1 VQDLLTDNSQ
11 LIVAFCAA
19 IAVFSAIVVVGWP
32 YLAGDELTNRM
43 RQISSERERIRAR
56 ERAKLE
62 AQKKQIS
69 LRVAPKKFFKDIV
82 DRFNLSK
89 QTEDGNTVKMLRM
102 AGYRGQN
109 PVFVF
114 LSLRLIMPPIMFA
127 ISVLYVFFILQLE
140 QPFFFKLA
148 IVMVVA
154 YAAYY
159 GPTLWVRNQIT
170 KRQKSIR
177 RAWPDALD
185 LLLICVESGMGIEG
199 AFRKVSEEI
208 GVQSIPL
215 AEELSLTT
223 AELSYLQ
230 DRRKAYENLGERTG
244 LEGVRSVV
252 TALIQAEK
260 YGTAIGTALRV
271 LAQESRDMRMSEAE
285 KKAAALPPKLTVPMI
300 LFFLPVLFAVIIT
313 PAIIQVTGVADLSN

>member
-1 VQDLLTDNSQ
+1 VNLDFFTDNTET
-11 LIVAFCAA
+11 IIAFCAA
-19 IAVFSAIVVVGWP
+19 LAVFSAIVVVAWP
-32 YLAGDELTNRM
+32 YLARDELADRM
-43 RQISSERERIRAR
+43 RQVSSERERIRAR

-62 AQKKQIS
+62 AQKKQAS
-69 LRVAPKKFFKDIV
+69 LRVEPKKFFKDIV
-82 DRFNLSK
+82 DRFDLGK
-89 QTEDGNTVKMLRM
+89 QAEDGNMVKQLRM

-114 LSLRLIMPPIMFA
+114 LSLRLIMPVVMFA
-127 ISVLYVFFILQLE
+127 VATLYVFFVIQLDK
-140 QPFFFKLA
+140 PFFLKLA

-159 GPTLWVRNQIT
+159 GPTLYVRNQIT

-208 GVQSIPL
+208 GTQSVAL

-252 TALIQAEK
+252 TALVQAEK
-260 YGTAIGTALRV
+260 YGTPIGTALRV
-271 LAQESRDMRMSEAE
+271 LAQENRDMRMSEAE

-313 PAIIQVTGVADLSN
+313 PAAIQVANIQ

>member
-1 VQDLLTDNSQ
+1 VNLELFTDNTQ
-11 LIVAFCAA
+11 AIIALCAA
-19 IAVFSAIVVVGWP
+19 LAVFSAIVVAAWP
-32 YLAGDELTNRM
+32 YLARDELSSRM
-43 RQISSERERIRAR
+43 RQVSSERERIRAR

-62 AQKKQIS
+62 AQKKQAS
-69 LRVAPKKFFKDIV
+69 LRTEPKKFFKDIV
-82 DRFNLSK
+82 DRFNLAK
-89 QTEDGNTVKMLRM
+89 QAEDGSTVKMLRM

-114 LSLRLIMPPIMFA
+114 LSVRLIMPPLMFA
-127 ISVLYVFFILQLE
+127 IAALYVFFILQLE

-148 IVMVVA
+148 IVMVLA

-159 GPTLWVRNQIT
+159 GPTLYVKNQIN
-170 KRQKSIR
+170 KRQKSVR

-208 GVQSIPL
+208 GAQSVAL

-244 LEGVRSVV
+244 LEGVRGVV

-260 YGTAIGTALRV
+260 YGTPIGTALRV
-271 LAQESRDMRMSEAE
+271 LAQENRDMRMSEAD

-313 PAIIQVTGVADLSN
+313 PAAIQVSNIQ

>member
-1 VQDLLTDNSQ
+1 VFDALSDNPQ
-11 LIVAFCAA
+11 VIVAFCAA
-19 IAVFSAIVVVGWP
+19 LAVFSAIVVVAWP
-32 YLAGDELTNRM
+32 YLARDELTSRM

-56 ERAKLE
+56 ERAKME
-62 AQKKQIS
+62 AQKKQAS
-69 LRVAPKKFFKDIV
+69 LRTEPKKFFKDFV
-82 DRFNLSK
+82 DRFNLTK
-89 QTEDGNTVKMLRM
+89 QAEDGDMVKKLRM

-114 LSLRLIMPPIMFA
+114 LSVRLIMPLVMFA
-127 ISVLYVFFILQLE
+127 IAVLYVFFILQLQ
-140 QPFFFKLA
+140 QPFFLKA
-148 IVMVVA
+148 GIVLCVS
-154 YAAYY
+154 YLGYY
-159 GPTLWVRNQIT
+159 GPTIYVKNQIS

-185 LLLICVESGMGIEG
+185 LLLICVESGMGVES

-208 GVQSIPL
+208 GAQSIPL

-223 AELSYLQ
+223 AELSYLS
-230 DRRKAYENLGERTG
+230 DRRKAYENLGNRTG

-252 TALIQAEK
+252 TSLIQAEK
-260 YGTAIGTALRV
+260 YGTPVGQSLRI
-271 LAQESRDMRMSEAE
+271 LAQENRDIRMSEAE

-313 PAIIQVTGVADLSN
+313 PAAIQVSNIQ

>member
-1 VQDLLTDNSQ
+1 MVDLFTDNSPM
-11 LIVAFCAA
+11 IIAFCAA
-19 IAVFSAIVVVGWP
+19 LAVFSAIVVVAWP
-32 YLAGDELTNRM
+32 YLARDELGSRM

-62 AQKKQIS
+62 AQKKAAPS
-69 LRVAPKKFFKDIV
+69 LRMEPKKFFRDIV
-82 DRFNLSK
+82 NRFNLAK
-89 QTEDGNTVKMLRM
+89 QAEDGNTVKMLRM
-102 AGYRGQN
+102 AGMRGQN
-109 PVFVF
+109 PVFMF
-114 LSLRLIMPPIMFA
+114 LSLRLIVPIVLLLVA
-127 ISVLYVFFILQLE
+127 ALYVFFIIKLD
-140 QPFFFKLA
+140 QPFMLKLA
-148 IVMVVA
+148 IVLVVA
-154 YAAYY
+154 YLGYY
-159 GPTLWVRNQIT
+159 LPTLYVKNRIT
-170 KRQKSIR
+170 KRQKSVR

-208 GVQSIPL
+208 GSQSIPL

-260 YGTAIGTALRV
+260 YGTAIGQALRV
-271 LAQESRDMRMSEAE
+271 LAQENRDMRMSEAE

-313 PAIIQVTGVADLSN
+313 PAAIQVSNIQ

>member
-1 VQDLLTDNSQ
+1 VTDAIVNSTP
-11 LIVAFCAA
+11 LIIAICAA
-19 IAVFSAIVVVGWP
+19 LSVFSAIVVIAWP
-32 YLAGDELTNRM
+32 YLARDELGTRM

-62 AQKKQIS
+62 AQKKQTS
-69 LRVAPKKFFKDIV
+69 LRTEPKKFFKDFV

-89 QTEDGNTVKMLRM
+89 QADDVGMAKMLRM
-102 AGYRGQN
+102 AGFRGQN
-109 PVFVF
+109 PVFMFLALRVIMPVLAF
-114 LSLRLIMPPIMFA
+114 AIAALYLFVILSLD
-127 ISVLYVFFILQLE
+127 
-140 QPFFFKLA
+140 QPFFVKLLGA
-148 IVMVVA
+148 LIFA
-154 YAAYY
+154 YLGYY
-159 GPTLWVRNQIT
+159 APTIYVKNQIA

-185 LLLICVESGMGIEG
+185 LLLICVESGMGIES
-199 AFRKVSEEI
+199 AFRKVSEEV
-208 GVQSIPL
+208 GPQSIPL

-223 AELSYLQ
+223 AELSYLT

-244 LEGVRSVV
+244 LEGVRAVV
-252 TALIQAEK
+252 TSLIQAEK
-260 YGTAIGTALRV
+260 YGTPVGQSLRV

-313 PAIIQVTGVADLSN
+313 PAAIQVSNIQ

>member
-1 VQDLLTDNSQ
+1 MDLAAFTDNSQ
-11 LIVAFCAA
+11 MLVAISSAL
-19 IAVFSAIVVVGWP
+19 AVFSAIVVVAWP
-32 YLAGDELTNRM
+32 YLARDELTTRM

-56 ERAKLE
+56 ERAKLD
-62 AQKKQIS
+62 AQKKQQAS
-69 LRVAPKKFFKDIV
+69 LRVEPKKFFKNVV
-82 DRFNLSK
+82 DRFNLAR
-89 QTEDGNTVKMLRM
+89 QAEDGHTVKMLRQ

-114 LSLRLIMPPIMFA
+114 LSLRLIMPIVMFA
-127 ISVLYVFFILQLE
+127 IAVLYVFFVIRLD
-140 QPFFFKLA
+140 QPFMLKLA
-148 IVMVVA
+148 ITLVVA
-154 YAAYY
+154 YAGYY
-159 GPTLWVRNQIT
+159 GPTIYVKNQIN
-170 KRQKSIR
+170 KRQKSVR

-208 GVQSIPL
+208 GPQSIPL

-230 DRRKAYENLGERTG
+230 DRRKAYENLGLRTG
-244 LEGVRSVV
+244 LEGVRGVV

-260 YGTAIGTALRV
+260 YGTPIGTALRV
-271 LAQESRDMRMSEAE
+271 LAQENRDMRMQEAE
-285 KKAAALPPKLTVPMI
+285 KKAASLPPKLTVPMI

-313 PAIIQVTGVADLSN
+313 PAAIQVSNIW

>member
-1 VQDLLTDNSQ
+1 VDLSFLSDNSQ
-11 LIVAFCAA
+11 VIVAFCAA
-19 IAVFSAIVVVGWP
+19 LAVFSAIVVVAWP
-32 YLAGDELTNRM
+32 YLARDELSTRM

-62 AQKKQIS
+62 AQKKQAAS
-69 LRVAPKKFFKDIV
+69 LRMEPKKFFKDIV

-89 QTEDGNTVKMLRM
+89 QAEDGQMVKMLRQ

-114 LSLRLIMPPIMFA
+114 LTLRLIMPMIMFA
-127 ISVLYVFFILQLE
+127 IAALYVFFVIKLE
-140 QPFFFKLA
+140 QPFMLKLA
-148 IVMVVA
+148 ITLVIA
-154 YAAYY
+154 YLGYY
-159 GPTLWVRNQIT
+159 APSIYVRNQIT
-170 KRQKSIR
+170 KRQTSVR

-208 GVQSIPL
+208 GAQSIAL

-223 AELSYLQ
+223 AELAYLQ
-230 DRRKAYENLGERTG
+230 DRRRAYDNLAERTG
-244 LEGVRSVV
+244 LEGVRAVV
-252 TALIQAEK
+252 TALNQAEK
-260 YGTAIGTALRV
+260 YGTPIGTALRV
-271 LAQESRDMRMSEAE
+271 LAQENRDMRMQEAE

-313 PAIIQVTGVADLSN
+313 PAAIQVTNIW

>member
-1 VQDLLTDNSQ
+1 VDLDIFADNSQ
-11 LIVAFCAA
+11 LIIAFCAA
-19 IAVFSAIVVVGWP
+19 LAVFSAIVVVGWP

-69 LRVAPKKFFKDIV
+69 LRVEPKKFFKDIV
-82 DRFNLSK
+82 DRFNLTK
-89 QTEDGNTVKMLRM
+89 QTEDGKTVKMLRM

-114 LSLRLIMPPIMFA
+114 LSLRLIIPPLMFA
-127 ISVLYVFFILQLE
+127 ISVLYIFFIIQLE
-140 QPFFFKLA
+140 KPFFLKLA
-148 IVMVVA
+148 ITMVVA
-154 YAAYY
+154 FAAYY
-159 GPTLWVRNQIT
+159 GPTLWVKNQIN

-271 LAQESRDMRMSEAE
+271 LAQENRDMRMSEAE

-313 PAIIQVTGVADLSN
+313 PAAIQVAEIY

>member
-1 VQDLLTDNSQ
+1 MQALADNPQ
-11 LIVAFCAA
+11 LIVALCAA
-19 IAVFSAIVVVGWP
+19 LSVFSAIVVVSWP
-32 YLAGDELTNRM
+32 YLARDDLGNRM

-62 AQKKQIS
+62 AQKKQTS
-69 LRVAPKKFFKDIV
+69 LRTEPKKFFKDMV
-82 DRFNLSK
+82 DRFNLAK
-89 QTEDGNTVKMLRM
+89 QVEDGAMVKMLRQ

-114 LSLRLIMPPIMFA
+114 LTLRLAMPLLMFA
-127 ISVLYVFFILQLE
+127 LAGLYVFVIIRLE
-140 QPFFFKLA
+140 QPLFIKLGIVLGVSYLGYYAPA
-148 IVMVVA
+148 IYVK
-154 YAAYY
+154 
-159 GPTLWVRNQIT
+159 NQIG

-223 AELSYLQ
+223 AELSYLT

-244 LEGVRSVV
+244 LEGVRGVV
-252 TALIQAEK
+252 TSLIQAEK
-260 YGTAIGTALRV
+260 YGTPVGQSLRV
-271 LAQESRDMRMSEAE
+271 LAQENRDMRMSEAE

-300 LFFLPVLFAVIIT
+300 LFFLPVLFAVIVT
-313 PAIIQVTGVADLSN
+313 PAAIQVAEIY

>member
-1 VQDLLTDNSQ
+1 VNLDLFTENSQ
-11 LIVAFCAA
+11 LIIAFCAA
-19 IAVFSAIVVVGWP
+19 LAVFSAIVVVAWP
-32 YLAGDELTNRM
+32 YLARDELGSRM

-62 AQKKQIS
+62 AQKKSAPS
-69 LRVAPKKFFKDIV
+69 LRMEPKKFFRDIV
-82 DRFNLSK
+82 NRFNLAK
-89 QTEDGNTVKMLRM
+89 QAEDGNTVKMLRQ
-102 AGYRGQN
+102 AGLRGQN

-114 LSLRLIMPPIMFA
+114 LSLRLFIPIAMFA
-127 ISVLYVFFILQLE
+127 ISVLYVFFIIKLD
-140 QPFFFKLA
+140 QPFFLKLG
-148 IVMVVA
+148 ITLVIA
-154 YAAYY
+154 YLGYY
-159 GPTLWVRNQIT
+159 APTIYLKNRIG
-170 KRQKSIR
+170 KRQKSVR

-185 LLLICVESGMGIEG
+185 LMLICVESGMGIES
-199 AFRKVSEEI
+199 AFRKVSEEV

-223 AELSYLQ
+223 AELSYLS

-244 LEGVRSVV
+244 LEGVRGVV

-271 LAQESRDMRMSEAE
+271 LAQENRDMRMSEAE
-285 KKAAALPPKLTVPMI
+285 KKAAGLPPKLTVPMI

-313 PAIIQVTGVADLSN
+313 PAAIQVSNIQ

>member
-1 VQDLLTDNSQ
+1 MNLEFFADNTQ
-11 LIVAFCAA
+11 LIVAFCSAL
-19 IAVFSAIVVVGWP
+19 AVFSAIVVVAWP
-32 YLAGDELTNRM
+32 YLARDELSSRM
-43 RQISSERERIRAR
+43 RQVSSERERIRAR

-62 AQKKQIS
+62 AQKKQAS
-69 LRVAPKKFFKDIV
+69 LRTEPKKFFKDVV

-89 QTEDGNTVKMLRM
+89 QAEDGSMVKMLRM

-114 LSLRLIMPPIMFA
+114 LSLRLIMPPVMFA
-127 ISVLYVFFILQLE
+127 IAALYIFFIIQLD
-140 QPFFFKLA
+140 QPFFLKLA

-159 GPTLWVRNQIT
+159 GPTLYVKNQIT
-170 KRQKSIR
+170 KRQKSVR

-185 LLLICVESGMGIEG
+185 LLLICVESGMGIDG

-208 GVQSIPL
+208 GAQSVAL

-230 DRRKAYENLGERTG
+230 DRRKAYDNLGDRTG
-244 LEGVRSVV
+244 LEGVRGVV
-252 TALIQAEK
+252 TALVQAEK
-260 YGTAIGTALRV
+260 YGTPIGTALRV
-271 LAQESRDMRMSEAE
+271 LAQENRDMRMSEAE

-300 LFFLPVLFAVIIT
+300 LFYLPVLFAVIIT
-313 PAIIQVTGVADLSN
+313 PAAIQVSNIQ

>member
-1 VQDLLTDNSQ
+1 VIDMFTDNSQ
-11 LIVAFCAA
+11 MIIAFCAA
-19 IAVFSAIVVVGWP
+19 LGVFSAIVVIAWP
-32 YLAGDELTNRM
+32 YLARDELGTRM

-62 AQKKQIS
+62 AQKKTAPS
-69 LRVAPKKFFKDIV
+69 LRMEPKKFFRDIV
-82 DRFNLSK
+82 NRFNLAK
-89 QTEDGNTVKMLRM
+89 QAEDGNTVKMLRM
-102 AGYRGQN
+102 AGMRGQN

-114 LSLRLIMPPIMFA
+114 LSLRLIVPIVLLLIA
-127 ISVLYVFFILQLE
+127 TLYVFFIIKLE
-140 QPFFFKLA
+140 QPFFLKLA
-148 IVMVVA
+148 IVLVVA
-154 YAAYY
+154 YLGYY
-159 GPTLWVRNQIT
+159 LPTLYVKNRIT
-170 KRQKSIR
+170 KRQKSVR

-208 GVQSIPL
+208 GSQSIPL

-260 YGTAIGTALRV
+260 YGTAIGQALRV
-271 LAQESRDMRMSEAE
+271 LAQENRDMRMSEAE

-313 PAIIQVTGVADLSN
+313 PAAIQVSNIQ